1 MLYPYHSP
9 RTKAAFRRKDSRA
22 ANTDG
27 IAADE
32 RHGRKRLAASDGV
45 CVILHRPR
53 FILTQILIE
62 NKDKKHL
69 RPLTLFRRLKIT
81 VRVHMYQGIPPVF
94 PPVQASIPYRKFR
107 YARYSPPYPTENL
120 GIRRKNTES
129 SVGVP
134 VRPPYPTE
142 NLGTLGIDLHTL
154 PKISV
159 RSVQPSYPTEHL
171 GIRRENTEIS
181 VGVSVQPPYL
191 TENLGTLG
199 TALHTLPKISVR
211 SVQPSIPYRAYPY
224 RTEHTL
230 GTFFSVG
237 RATSTYSDNTVQYQ
251 W

>member
-1 MLYPYHSP
+1 
-9 RTKAAFRRKDSRA
+9 
-22 ANTDG
+22 
-27 IAADE
+27 
-32 RHGRKRLAASDGV
+32 
-45 CVILHRPR
+45 
-53 FILTQILIE
+53 
-62 NKDKKHL
+62 
-69 RPLTLFRRLKIT
+69 
-81 VRVHMYQGIPPVF
+81 MYQGIPPVF
-94 PPVQASIPYRKFR
+94 PPVHTLPSVSVRSVQASIPYRKFR

-230 GTFFSVG
+230 GILRRVISPTAAWRILLGSYSATTRAARLQRTKTLTSRRVKPGSNRFHPFQNG
-237 RATSTYSDNTVQYQ
+237 R
-251 W
+251 

>member
-1 MLYPYHSP
+1 MKRLSCI
-9 RTKAAFRRKDSRA
+9 RLES
-22 ANTDG
+22 NTDG

-94 PPVQASIPYRKFR
+94 PPVHTLPSVSVRSVQASIPYRKFR

-120 GIRRKNTES
+120 GIRRKI
-129 SVGVP
+129 P
-134 VRPPYPTE
+134 RVRKGYRYDP
-142 NLGTLGIDLHTL
+142 HTL

-159 RSVQPSYPTEHL
+159 RSV
-171 GIRRENTEIS
+171 
-181 VGVSVQPPYL
+181 
-191 TENLGTLG
+191 
-199 TALHTLPKISVR
+199 
-211 SVQPSIPYRAYPY
+211 
-224 RTEHTL
+224 
-230 GTFFSVG
+230 
-237 RATSTYSDNTVQYQ
+237 
-251 W
+251 

>member
-1 MLYPYHSP
+1 
-9 RTKAAFRRKDSRA
+9 
-22 ANTDG
+22 
-27 IAADE
+27 
-32 RHGRKRLAASDGV
+32 
-45 CVILHRPR
+45 
-53 FILTQILIE
+53 
-62 NKDKKHL
+62 
-69 RPLTLFRRLKIT
+69 
-81 VRVHMYQGIPPVF
+81 MYQGIPPVF
-94 PPVQASIPYRKFR
+94 PPVHTLPSVSVRSVQASIPYR

-230 GTFFSVG
+230 YFFLQVGEICKSRQRCSSTVPLPVTHRHQRMWRLGFALIIVG
-237 RATSTYSDNTVQYQ
+237 R
-251 W
+251 

>member
-1 MLYPYHSP
+1 
-9 RTKAAFRRKDSRA
+9 
-22 ANTDG
+22 
-27 IAADE
+27 
-32 RHGRKRLAASDGV
+32 
-45 CVILHRPR
+45 
-53 FILTQILIE
+53 
-62 NKDKKHL
+62 
-69 RPLTLFRRLKIT
+69 
-81 VRVHMYQGIPPVF
+81 MYQGIPPVF
-94 PPVQASIPYRKFR
+94 PPVHTLPSVSVRSVQASIPYRKFR

-199 TALHTLPKISVR
+199 TALHNLPKISVR

-230 GTFFSVG
+230 EKSSFHRPVTRRRLLVVLYWRVCSMYTQSAVCF
-237 RATSTYSDNTVQYQ
+237 R
-251 W
+251 